1 MKIQVKFYNIKSL
14 FKSNSTLSF
23 ESKRYKRRRDTFSPL
38 FNHLFKPIL
47 FNRGGEKG
55 IFRLH
60 HTYSRASTVLMLL
73 EGTTSSMGKGFS
85 RYPFWSRGSFNQE
98 VLYAEDGGEEG
109 VWQQSRQDR
118 LANSFSVAV
127 CTEREDADVFRVKRI
142 VGKRGLNRVIHR
154 WGWKKEMKEEEGRG
168 PAVIFHDRYCEPR
181 ISDGNHFRAA
191 DCTPNHHLR

>member
-1 MKIQVKFYNIKSL
+1 
-14 FKSNSTLSF
+14 
-23 ESKRYKRRRDTFSPL
+23 
-38 FNHLFKPIL
+38 
-47 FNRGGEKG
+47 
-55 IFRLH
+55 
-60 HTYSRASTVLMLL
+60 
-73 EGTTSSMGKGFS
+73 MGKGFS